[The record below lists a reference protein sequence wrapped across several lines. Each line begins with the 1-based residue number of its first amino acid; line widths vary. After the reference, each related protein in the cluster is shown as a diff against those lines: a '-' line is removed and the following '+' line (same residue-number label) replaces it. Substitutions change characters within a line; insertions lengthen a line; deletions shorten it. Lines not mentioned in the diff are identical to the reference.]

1 MSKRYV
7 IRLIRQYTRY
17 DDGLVIETAVD
28 QAFYAYVPDADEP
41 LPDQDT
47 VIRRIVDRL
56 TDGGRPHG
64 VQRIK
69 RMAFVFD
76 IETEESQRIVSTTRA
91 AYTAPRRTSDDFY
104 PCGAL
109 SDNPTAIA
117 AALAYVESWGIP

>member
-7 IRLIRQYTRY
+7 IRLIRQYARY

-41 LPDQDT
+41 LPDRDAVVT
-47 VIRRIVDRL
+47 RIVDRL

-64 VQRIK
+64 VQCIK

-76 IETEESQRIVSTTRA
+76 IETEESQRIVSTTRI
-91 AYTAPRRTSDDFY
+91 AYTAPRHTGGNFY
-104 PCGAL
+104 PCGMLA
-109 SDNPTAIA
+109 DNPTAIA